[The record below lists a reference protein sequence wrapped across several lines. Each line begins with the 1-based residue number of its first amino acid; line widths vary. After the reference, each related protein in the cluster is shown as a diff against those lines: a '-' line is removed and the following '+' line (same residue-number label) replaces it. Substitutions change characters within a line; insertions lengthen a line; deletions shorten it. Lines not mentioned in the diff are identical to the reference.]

1 MKNGGKDDANGNVYA
16 ESVKRRNDFLWDKN
30 SGCPQQGTA

>member
-1 MKNGGKDDANGNVYA
+1 MKSGGKDDANGNVYA
-16 ESVKRRNDFLWDKN
+16 ESVKRRNDFPWYKN